1 MHDPANSMD
10 EIIRRATEEGRFDD
24 LPGSGKP
31 LKLDENPHERP
42 DWRLANH
49 LLKENDFTLPWIADR
64 QEIEAWL
71 AQERQ
76 ALERAWKWFVQH
88 PDEQVSWDTARRN
101 FRQQVELI
109 NKRIWNYNLGVPSS
123 GFQRMKVNSNREIER
138 VMAGGQAEK

>member
-1 MHDPANSMD
+1 MSDPSDSID
-10 EIIRRATEEGRFDD
+10 EIIRRATEEGHFNN

-31 LKLDENPHERP
+31 IKMDANPHENP

-76 ALERAWKWFVQH
+76 ALERAWNWFGQH
-88 PDEQVSWDTARRN
+88 PEDQTSWGIARRK

-109 NKRIWNYNLGVPSS
+109 NKRIWNYNLSVPSP
-123 GFQRMKVNSNREIER
+123 GFQRMKINANREIER
-138 VMAGGQAEK
+138 VMAGSAAEK